1 MGNLQL
7 NPSHIKTFERKPIFM
22 TPNSTK
28 GQSLCRSLSPYME
41 NTNRLSINRSM
52 INKGSL
58 KNSFVSR
65 LSYHNN
71 RVYIN
76 PKMIKSVIKNT
87 ASNSSLAKS
96 NTSRLIKPKLNL
108 DESSMNS
115 LGKSPRNF
123 VHSPIFK
130 QRYAEKPFQSSPIKA
145 RVPYKDPDQSSF
157 YK

>member
-1 MGNLQL
+1 MGNLEL
-7 NPSHIKTFERKPIFM
+7 NHSHNKSFERKPIFM

-28 GQSLCRSLSPYME
+28 GQSLCRSLSPYMD
-41 NTNRLSINRSM
+41 NTNRSSINRSM
-52 INKGSL
+52 INNNSM
-58 KNSFVSR
+58 KNSYVSR

-87 ASNSSLAKS
+87 TTNSSLAKS

-108 DESSMNS
+108 DDSSMTS
-115 LGKSPRNF
+115 LGKSPRNI

-130 QRYAEKPFQSSPIKA
+130 
-145 RVPYKDPDQSSF
+145 
-157 YK
+157 